1 MIKDYTKY
9 ELTGREKRIFYFAGY
24 GTVFLVVY
32 LFYHSILLSAV
43 SGCLVYFLQPLV
55 ERQLAERRMNLLTVQ
70 FKDLLYSLSASVA
83 AGRQMGEALVEA
95 EQIAKADSMPK
106 YRRERI
112 VCPCYKLSRL
122 KL

>member
-24 GTVFLVVY
+24 GTVFFVVY

-55 ERQLAERRMNLLTVQ
+55 ERQLAERRMNAADCTVQ
-70 FKDLLYSLSASVA
+70 GSALFLVGISCGRTSNGRSASR
-83 AGRQMGEALVEA
+83 GRA
-95 EQIAKADSMPK
+95 ESSCN
-106 YRRERI
+106 
-112 VCPCYKLSRL
+112 V
-122 KL
+122 

>member
-1 MIKDYTKY
+1 M
-9 ELTGREKRIFYFAGY
+9 
-24 GTVFLVVY
+24 VY

-95 EQIAKADSMPK
+95 EQNLAVM
-106 YRRERI
+106 
-112 VCPCYKLSRL
+112 
-122 KL
+122 

>member
-70 FKDLLYSLSASVA
+70 FKGSALFLVGISC
-83 AGRQMGEALVEA
+83 GRTANGRSTSRGGA
-95 EQIAKADSMPK
+95 ESSCN
-106 YRRERI
+106 
-112 VCPCYKLSRL
+112 V
-122 KL
+122 

>member
-43 SGCLVYFLQPLV
+43 SGCLAASCGKTACRKKD
-55 ERQLAERRMNLLTVQ
+55 ESADCTVQ
-70 FKDLLYSLSASVA
+70 GSALFLVGISCGRTSNGRSASR
-83 AGRQMGEALVEA
+83 GRA
-95 EQIAKADSMPK
+95 ESSCN
-106 YRRERI
+106 
-112 VCPCYKLSRL
+112 V
-122 KL
+122 